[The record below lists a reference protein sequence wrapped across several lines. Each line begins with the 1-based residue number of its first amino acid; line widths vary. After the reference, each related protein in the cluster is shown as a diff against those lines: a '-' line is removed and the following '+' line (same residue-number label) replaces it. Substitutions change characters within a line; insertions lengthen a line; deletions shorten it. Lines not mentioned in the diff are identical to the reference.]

1 MAANP
6 FRASF
11 RIQFLIGFLA
21 CAAVMAY
28 ALYAQH
34 VLGFEPCPLCIFQRV
49 AYIALGIVFLLGA
62 AVAPSTRGGRVLFGV
77 LALIP
82 ALAGI
87 GIAGRH
93 VWMQHL
99 PADQVPSCGPPLEF
113 LRETLPLVSV
123 VRKVLTGSG
132 QCAKIDWTFVGMS
145 MPQWSL
151 VTFVVLASWIGYATF
166 RRR

>member
-1 MAANP
+1 MPANP

-11 RIQFLIGFLA
+11 RIQFALGFLA

-28 ALYAQH
+28 ALYAEH

-49 AYIALGIVFLLGA
+49 AYITLGLVLLIGA
-62 AVAPSTRGGRVLFGV
+62 AIAPSTRAGRAVLGV

-82 ALAGI
+82 AFAGI

-113 LRETLPLVSV
+113 LRETFPLATV

-132 QCAKIDWTFVGMS
+132 QCAKIDWTFLGLS

-151 VTFVVLASWIGYATF
+151 LTFAVLASWIVYAAF

>member
-1 MAANP
+1 MTFNV

-11 RIQFLIGFLA
+11 RLQFAAGFA
-21 CAAVMAY
+21 VCAAVMAY

-49 AYIALGIVFLLGA
+49 AYIALGLVFLVGA
-62 AVAPSTRGGRVLFGV
+62 VVAPARSSGRALLGV
-77 LALIP
+77 LALVP
-82 ALAGI
+82 AVAGV
-87 GIAGRH
+87 GIAARH

-113 LRETLPLVSV
+113 LRETFPLVTV
-123 VRKVLTGSG
+123 VKKVLTGSG
-132 QCAKIDWTFVGMS
+132 QCAKIDWTFLGLS

-151 VTFVVLASWIGYATF
+151 LTFAVLASWAVYAAF